1 MNKDPRTKLMVCCA
15 NGINCKNQ
23 NKELGVSH
31 FGKQPDG
38 TYVKKGY
45 TAVNKMVAKSFGRWS
60 RYPKGKPRV
69 LKDVKNM
76 TRKTGS
82 KKDRSDGRRTK
93 KKGKGKGKGK
103 GGKGSYKRTPSPT
116 P

>member
-1 MNKDPRTKLMVCCA
+1 MTIHSHRAWFNTDPDDR
-15 NGINCKNQ
+15 
-23 NKELGVSH
+23 ELYALVYITSRET
-31 FGKQPDG
+31 PDG

-69 LKDVKNM
+69 PKDVKNM